1 MSEFVSHSRYPML
14 SLWSMGREVTIAKQ
28 TIQILGET
36 KDPLT
41 VDFSLWTKAAPQH
54 KLGTL
59 H

>member
-1 MSEFVSHSRYPML
+1 
-14 SLWSMGREVTIAKQ
+14 MGREVTIAKQ